1 MFHQDRIGPLYQLK
15 ICKRNNQQESPVN
28 RAEAAKYKPE
38 KDEEQKLLTS
48 GMKLLLF
55 LLNN

>member
-28 RAEAAKYKPE
+28 RAEAGRYKPE
-38 KDEEQKLLTS
+38 KDEEQKPLTC

-55 LLNN
+55 PLNN

>member
-28 RAEAAKYKPE
+28 QAEAGRYKPE
-38 KDEEQKLLTS
+38 KDEEQKPLTS
-48 GMKLLLF
+48 GMRLLLF
-55 LLNN
+55 L

>member
-1 MFHQDRIGPLYQLK
+1 MFHQDRIGPLYKLK

-28 RAEAAKYKPE
+28 RAEAGKYKPE
-38 KDEEQKLLTS
+38 KDKEQKTLTS
-48 GMKLLLF
+48 GMKLLLL